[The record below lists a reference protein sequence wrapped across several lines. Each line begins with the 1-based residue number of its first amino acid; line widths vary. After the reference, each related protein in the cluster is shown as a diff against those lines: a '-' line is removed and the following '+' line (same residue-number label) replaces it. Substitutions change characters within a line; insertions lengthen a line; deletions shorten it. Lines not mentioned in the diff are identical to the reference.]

1 MGSETLG
8 VIGLGKMGG
17 ALARA
22 LAAVAPHESIWV
34 FDIDPGKRSAFSSVP
49 GLSAANSSVEVPERS
64 NILLLAVRP
73 RDMEAVLQE
82 VAPAIRPSHHLVI
95 SIAAGV
101 SAEQI
106 ETQLPRETRVV
117 RVMPNIACRVGGMA
131 AGFALGRHATQED
144 ARRTRQV
151 LEVMGVAELVG
162 EDLIDAVTGLSGSGP
177 AFVSVAIEAL
187 ADGGV
192 RMGLLRE
199 TAVRLAAQTVLG
211 TARMVLEL
219 QQHPAQLKDEV
230 ASPGGTT
237 IAGLHAL
244 EESGFRAALINA
256 VVAATRRSAQMR
268 ADASLSVPPARESG
282 PLAGEHPGVG
292 RGGESREF

>member
-1 MGSETLG
+1 
-8 VIGLGKMGG
+8 MGG

-22 LAAVAPHESIWV
+22 LGAASPHELIWV
-34 FDIDPGKRSAFSSVP
+34 FDIDPDKQAAFSTAP
-49 GLSAANSSVEVPERS
+49 GVSLADSSAEVVDRS
-64 NILLLAVRP
+64 DILLLAIGP
-73 RDMEAVLQE
+73 RDMEAALQE
-82 VAPAIRPSHHLVI
+82 IAPAIRPSHHLVV

-101 SAEQI
+101 TTKQVEA
-106 ETQLPRETRVV
+106 QLPPAARVV
-117 RVMPNIACRVGGMA
+117 RVMPNIACCVGAMA
-131 AGFALGRHATQED
+131 AGFALGKHATQED
-144 ARRTRQV
+144 AERTQQV

-192 RMGLLRE
+192 RVGLSRE

-219 QQHPAQLKDEV
+219 QKHPAQVKDEV

-244 EESGFRAALINA
+244 GESGFRAALINA
-256 VVAATRRSAQMR
+256 VEAATNRGTQMR
-268 ADASLSVPPARESG
+268 TNLGLCVGPGPESEPAVD
-282 PLAGEHPGVG
+282 EHSGVG
-292 RGGESREF
+292 RGGEGRKL